1 MGKRGLPRDVMAARQ
16 PQDISKS
23 LAPLRT
29 VVQSLQQSAQGLI
42 PAGNARRS
50 AVRCVRTAG
59 NAAVPTL
66 LRAFS
71 SDNETESSW
80 AYYLL
85 ARLGGQRVIGKIG
98 LLLADP
104 EIADAIKARAMGLLS
119 ELDAPIPPHAALHDP
134 EALLERSV
142 KDLLKSLD
150 EDGEVVQAV
159 DLIVEQVPEPELPA
173 FAAEVVRH
181 GGKRALPLLDALCQR
196 KDLPAESRAELGEL
210 RRQAAASKAERAA
223 AQALDR
229 GLEYLEAGRPRAAKR
244 RLERYVASNPGHAEG
259 RSALG
264 ICLLQ
269 LDAHEEALAHLTEA
283 ATLEPDERAAVNER
297 NALAFLRR
305 DPDDG
310 GVLTQFYLGETE
322 PDEPLHRW
330 NLAAAAK
337 QSERMGG
344 AYLALR
350 EYLTLTD
357 DGDGAAPRRAEARSF
372 VRAYE
377 RMLRD
382 SHPGVTLSDYLR
394 GEELFARAYAA
405 LEEGA
410 HEEAVRG
417 FEAVLALVPRHYPSW
432 GNLGAAYLSLARKKD
447 AERCLQQALALNP
460 DYALA
465 RKNLELLGG

>member
-283 ATLEPDERAAVNER
+283 ATLEPDE
-297 NALAFLRR
+297 
-305 DPDDG
+305 
-310 GVLTQFYLGETE
+310 
-322 PDEPLHRW
+322 PLHRW